1 MGFRTGF
8 VLVSVSFLYGVLFI
22 ASIYDF
28 PLLYGTVTP
37 HGYDAAEQFYLGL
50 YNGPTAISALLHGII
65 GLGLLALIAKL
76 HRWTETAKFF
86 DGFSIGACM
95 RLLFYAA
102 QLINLEHFH

>member
-28 PLLYGTVTP
+28 PLLYGTATP
-37 HGYDAAEQFYLGL
+37 QGYDAAEQFYLGL
-50 YNGPTAISALLHGII
+50 YNGPTAISALLHGVI
-65 GLGLLALIAKL
+65 GMGLLALIAKL

-86 DGFSIGACM
+86 DGFSIGEYLA
-95 RLLFYAA
+95 LFHEVC
-102 QLINLEHFH
+102 QL

>member
-28 PLLYGTVTP
+28 PLLYGTATP
-37 HGYDAAEQFYLGL
+37 HHYEAAELFYLGL
-50 YNGPTAISALLHGII
+50 YNGPTAISALLHGVI
-65 GLGLLALIAKL
+65 GVGLLALIAKI

-86 DGFSIGACM
+86 DGFSLSAS
-95 RLLFYAA
+95 
-102 QLINLEHFH
+102 